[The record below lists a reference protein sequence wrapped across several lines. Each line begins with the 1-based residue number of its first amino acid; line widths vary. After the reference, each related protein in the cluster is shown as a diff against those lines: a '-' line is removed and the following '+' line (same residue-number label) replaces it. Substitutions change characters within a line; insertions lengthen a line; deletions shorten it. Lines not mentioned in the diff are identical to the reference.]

1 MPLPEPPA
9 EDLSRARAGSRE
21 AFGRIVNH
29 YSKGIYNLA
38 YRMTGNATEA
48 ADLSQEI
55 FLRAF
60 QNLRQYDP
68 ERPFAPWLYRLGRN
82 LCVNWVT
89 RRPPAATSL
98 DRRTDEGALLLDP
111 PAPGSA
117 APEAAARREEASRV
131 RSAVL
136 RLPPPYRAILTL
148 HYFQG
153 LAYEDLVETLDLPLG
168 TVKNRLFRAREALR
182 EFLEAAGMGGGA

>member
-1 MPLPEPPA
+1 M
-9 EDLSRARAGSRE
+9 
-21 AFGRIVNH
+21 
-29 YSKGIYNLA
+29 A
-38 YRMTGNATEA
+38 YRMTGNTTEA

-60 QNLRQYDP
+60 QNLRRYDP
-68 ERPFAPWLYRLGRN
+68 TRPFAPWLYRLGRN
-82 LCVNWVT
+82 LSVNWVT
-89 RRPPAATSL
+89 RRPPLAASL

-111 PAPGSA
+111 PAPGRE
-117 APEAAARREEASRV
+117 APEAAARAEEAGRV
-131 RSAVL
+131 RAAIL

-153 LAYEDLVETLDLPLG
+153 LAYEDLVETLELPLG

-182 EFLEAAGMGGGA
+182 EVLEAEGLGGRGA